1 MDITIKDDGIYDIK
15 EVNELT
21 KIPIRNLQRIAL
33 RRNIEKAGRS
43 YIFTGAQIKD
53 LWLNTVSPPKDT
65 AIPPSEEKLNAIAQE
80 LAHVPNEQQEDEKA
94 FYHALIDDCEEEALS
109 FREWSKETIKDLKIK
124 ASLKASKHKERCDEL
139 EEAVRGYISYIEKYE
154 TEIKELKEEL
164 SGYEIAEN
172 ERLEVFTNEEY
183 KVFQTRLTE
192 WQDHEKD
199 NQHQQE
205 LFKAKTLTLE
215 QSEEHYKNSYYYQRG
230 QNERFIDMHE
240 KLLDTIQLSGKE
252 NMIKTVKDAKNTD
265 WKK

>member
-15 EVNELT
+15 EVSELT

-65 AIPPSEEKLNAIAQE
+65 AIPPSDAKPNAIARATAHEEVTHESFSYGQNAIEQDRIRIEEKE
-80 LAHVPNEQQEDEKA
+80 LALNAFKELDKA
-94 FYHALIDDCEEEALS
+94 RL
-109 FREWSKETIKDLKIK
+109 
-124 ASLKASKHKERCDEL
+124 
-139 EEAVRGYISYIEKYE
+139 
-154 TEIKELKEEL
+154 EIKELKEEL
-164 SGYEIAEN
+164 SGYEITEN

-183 KVFQTRLTE
+183 AKFEERLTQ
-192 WQDHEKD
+192 WRLQSQHIIAQQKD
-199 NQHQQE
+199 NEHQQE
-205 LFKAKTLTLE
+205 LFNAKVLTLE
-215 QSEEHYKNSYYYQRG
+215 QSAEHYKNSYFYQRK

-252 NMIKTVKDAKNTD
+252 GFIKSVVEAKKTD
-265 WKK
+265 WDKE